1 MLKHNVGRL
10 PVVER
15 SNHRKVVGYLGRASI
30 MNARQ
35 RYHADEEDPA
45 RGFARQ
51 RGTGPE
57 AGTR

>member
-35 RYHADEEDPA
+35 RNHADEEDRA
-45 RGFARQ
+45 RGFATK
-51 RGTGPE
+51 RGAGSE
-57 AGTR
+57 ALAR